1 MWGRDAET
9 TGQMIRGDRVF
20 AGGIG
25 GSWAAFRRAHNPE
38 SRVPSPEPRIP
49 SPQSP
54 FAQNPKFALMSKRR
68 GFRTSRA
75 WPKSGDVRTPV

>member
-25 GSWAAFRRAHNPE
+25 GGWAAFRRPTT
-38 SRVPSPEPRIP
+38 PSPESESRAPDP
-49 SPQSP
+49 ESP